1 VIGKL
6 NFIANN
12 TRPNISSEVHQCAR
26 VSSNPKGL
34 HELAVKRII
43 QYLHATQDKWLLIKP
58 RNKFALN
65 MFVDADFAG
74 M

>member
-1 VIGKL
+1 M
-6 NFIANN
+6 
-12 TRPNISSEVHQCAR
+12 EVHQCAR

-43 QYLHATQDKWLLIKP
+43 QYLHATQDKGLLIKP

-74 M
+74 R